1 MKLTFN
7 RNYFIG
13 FIILLLIEILIERFF
28 KTGFIRH
35 TLGDYLVVILLYCF
49 VRAFTNLTVKIA
61 AISVLI
67 FAYIVEVLQYLNI
80 VSFLGLSSNKTANI
94 IIGNTFSFSDILAY
108 TFGIITVVLF
118 EKLINK

>member
-67 FAYIVEVLQYLNI
+67 FAYIVEVLQYFNI
-80 VSFLGLSSNKTANI
+80 VSLLGLSSNKTANI
-94 IIGNTFSFSDILAY
+94 IIGNTYSFSDMLAY
-108 TFGIITVVLF
+108 TFGIITVVLL